1 MCLVCWKRDC
11 RPYNATER
19 AKGLAPLFAATDPCG
34 AMHIVVEDW
43 NLEDE
48 NIRSAMAMSDTTP
61 SDIALGKALLQ
72 MTMEERWATA
82 ILADD
87 PGFDPTAEA
96 A

>member
-1 MCLVCWKRDC
+1 MCFHCWEREG
-11 RPYNATER
+11 RPWKVTPR
-19 AKGLAPLFAATDPCG
+19 VTGWAPRFAEANPAG